1 MSEVKRGKG
10 QPRSFESEEDFQ
22 KKAIE
27 YLEYCK
33 LEERLAN
40 VAGFCVFANINRD
53 TFYQQK
59 EYYSDT
65 FNQIQHMLEDE
76 AINCKHVGDS
86 FKKFYMINK
95 FRNDY
100 VDRIE
105 QNIDATVKVKSLED
119 ILDEE

>member
-1 MSEVKRGKG
+1 MGKIRGT
-10 QPRSFESEEDFQ
+10 PRRFKTEKDFWDTAL
-22 KKAIE
+22 K
-27 YLEYCK
+27 YLKNCEQR
-33 LEERLAN
+33 ERLAN
-40 VAGFCVFANINRD
+40 IAGFCVFADIHRD

-65 FNQIQHMLEDE
+65 FVKIQQLLEDE
-76 AINCKHVGDS
+76 AINCKHIGDS

-105 QNIDATVKVKSLED
+105 QNIDATVKIKSLED
-119 ILDEE
+119 IMNEE